1 MFDYAADD
9 HHAGGDNPF
18 GNAAPAQAPVWDLES
33 RAPQP
38 QPLAKAAVADVS
50 GDWIVLY
57 TVPTGSFVQ
66 VKEIL
71 LFNGDAGN
79 VTFRFAFLDEDDT
92 LPSGSTLGQD
102 NIHISKTLATGVSEI
117 VTLETSLQAGWRIAA
132 YSSAAAGVKANVL
145 VTGLVVSYLA

>member
-1 MFDYAADD
+1 MFGYSIDSSRE
-9 HHAGGDNPF
+9 GDNPF

-66 VKEIL
+66 VKEVL
-71 LFNGDAGN
+71 LYNGDAGT
-79 VTFRFAFLDEDDT
+79 VTFRIAFLDEDDA
-92 LPSGSTLGQD
+92 LPSGSGVGQD
-102 NIHISKTLATGVSEI
+102 NIHIARTLATGVSEI
-117 VTLETSLQAGWRIAA
+117 VSLETSLQAGWRIAA
-132 YSSAAAGVKANVL
+132 YSSAGAGVKANVL